1 MGCIGGAG
9 VTGEIDGPTFV
20 AMATATVIGVAA
32 CAATVVEVVGET
44 SIRRAGLCML
54 ASCESSVFGGG
65 LSP

>member
-1 MGCIGGAG
+1 M
-9 VTGEIDGPTFV
+9 TGEIDGPTFV

-44 SIRRAGLCML
+44 SIRRAGLCIL
-54 ASCESSVFGGG
+54 ASCEGSFFGGG